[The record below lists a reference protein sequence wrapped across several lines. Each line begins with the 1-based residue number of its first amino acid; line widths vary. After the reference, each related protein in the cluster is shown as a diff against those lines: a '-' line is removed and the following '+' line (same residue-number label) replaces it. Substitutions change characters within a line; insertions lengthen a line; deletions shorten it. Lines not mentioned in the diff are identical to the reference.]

1 MKNNASQIKVLLFA
15 ELSEK
20 YGWDE
25 QYLSLDL
32 IEDKKAKSIL
42 KYINVN
48 LTHKS
53 IIVAINKEISSL
65 EATVKD
71 NDEVA
76 FMPIFTGG

>member
-25 QYLSLDL
+25 KYLSLDL

-42 KYINVN
+42 KHINIS
-48 LTHKS
+48 HQS

>member
-1 MKNNASQIKVLLFA
+1 MKNNASKIKVLLFA

-25 QYLSLDL
+25 KYLSLDL

-42 KYINVN
+42 KYLNINVA
-48 LTHKS
+48 HQS

>member
-15 ELSEK
+15 ELCEK

-25 QYLSLDL
+25 KYLSLDL

-42 KYINVN
+42 KYININVD
-48 LTHKS
+48 HKS

>member
-32 IEDKKAKSIL
+32 IKDKKAKSIL
-42 KYINVN
+42 KHININVA
-48 LTHKS
+48 HQS

>member
-1 MKNNASQIKVLLFA
+1 MYKRQHIN
-15 ELSEK
+15 
-20 YGWDE
+20 
-25 QYLSLDL
+25 
-32 IEDKKAKSIL
+32 
-42 KYINVN
+42 INVA
-48 LTHKS
+48 HQS

>member
-25 QYLSLDL
+25 KYLSLDL
-32 IEDKKAKSIL
+32 LEDKKAKSIL
-42 KYINVN
+42 KYITINVA
-48 LTHKS
+48 HQS

>member
-32 IEDKKAKSIL
+32 IEDKKQNQ
-42 KYINVN
+42 Y
-48 LTHKS
+48 
-53 IIVAINKEISSL
+53 
-65 EATVKD
+65 
-71 NDEVA
+71 
-76 FMPIFTGG
+76 

>member
-42 KYINVN
+42 KHININVA
-48 LTHKS
+48 HQS
-53 IIVAINKEISSL
+53 IIVALNKEISN
-65 EATVKD
+65 A
-71 NDEVA
+71 VA
-76 FMPIFTGG
+76 DWLRSNLPDTYS

>member
-25 QYLSLDL
+25 KYLSLDL
-32 IEDKKAKSIL
+32 IKDKKAKSIL
-42 KYINVN
+42 KHININ
-48 LTHKS
+48 LGHQS

>member
-1 MKNNASQIKVLLFA
+1 MKNNARQIKVLLFA

-25 QYLSLDL
+25 QYLSLK
-32 IEDKKAKSIL
+32 IIKDKKAKSIL
-42 KYINVN
+42 KHININVA
-48 LTHKS
+48 HQS
-53 IIVAINKEISSL
+53 IIVAINTEISSL
-65 EATVKD
+65 EATVND

>member
-25 QYLSLDL
+25 KYLSLDL

-42 KYINVN
+42 KYININVDQQ
-48 LTHKS
+48 S

>member
-25 QYLSLDL
+25 KYLSLDL

-42 KYINVN
+42 KYINIKVS
-48 LTHKS
+48 HES

>member
-15 ELSEK
+15 ELCEK

-25 QYLSLDL
+25 KYLSLDL

-42 KYINVN
+42 KYININVDQQ
-48 LTHKS
+48 S

-65 EATVKD
+65 EATIKD

>member
-1 MKNNASQIKVLLFA
+1 MKNKASQIKVLLFA

-20 YGWDE
+20 FGWDE
-25 QYLSLDL
+25 KYFSLDL

-42 KYINVN
+42 KHININVP
-48 LTHKS
+48 HQS

-65 EATVKD
+65 ESTVKD
-71 NDEVA
+71 NDEIA

>member
-25 QYLSLDL
+25 KYLSLDL
-32 IEDKKAKSIL
+32 IKDKKAKSIL
-42 KYINVN
+42 QYININVD
-48 LTHKS
+48 HRS